1 MNTPDANGIAQRYG
15 VNVLGDAFDTAITAK
30 SEGNGH
36 AALDPF
42 ADQDALDWP
51 LPQGNRIARNLP
63 KQITLRWHG
72 ESDQD
77 ADRSWL
83 VKHLLPESGSGLVSG
98 QWGTA
103 KTFVVLDLAAAVTG
117 GTFAGRRVAR
127 RGGVFFLAAE
137 GAFEIPIRL
146 KGLVVSGKA
155 GAGVGRLPFVWS
167 EQCPRLL
174 DGDALARLEALAK
187 EASGRM
193 AEEWQLPLA
202 LVIVDTMSAS
212 AGFKDESS
220 SAEGQAAMNV
230 LAGLAISAKCC
241 VVGVDHFGKM
251 VETGTRGTSAK
262 EGAADFVVALLGDRE
277 QSGSISNLRMAIRKL
292 RGGRTGAE
300 TTFSLREL
308 ELGRDRDGDAI
319 TTCVIDWGGASASPT
334 PKAKSDGW
342 IKSLITLRRALTTV
356 LPEHGREERPHGEG
370 PVVRAVDREVVRGE
384 FYRIYATE
392 GETEEQQKAAK
403 RKAFNRSLNDAANKN
418 LIGMREICG
427 NTLVWLETR
436 QEASQ

>member
-174 DGDALARLEALAK
+174 DGVRSRGWRPWPRRPADAWPKSGNCRWRSSLSTPCRRRPASRTKAVPPRAK
-187 EASGRM
+187 
-193 AEEWQLPLA
+193 QP
-202 LVIVDTMSAS
+202 
-212 AGFKDESS
+212 
-220 SAEGQAAMNV
+220 
-230 LAGLAISAKCC
+230 
-241 VVGVDHFGKM
+241 
-251 VETGTRGTSAK
+251 
-262 EGAADFVVALLGDRE
+262 
-277 QSGSISNLRMAIRKL
+277 
-292 RGGRTGAE
+292 
-300 TTFSLREL
+300 
-308 ELGRDRDGDAI
+308 
-319 TTCVIDWGGASASPT
+319 
-334 PKAKSDGW
+334 
-342 IKSLITLRRALTTV
+342 
-356 LPEHGREERPHGEG
+356 
-370 PVVRAVDREVVRGE
+370 
-384 FYRIYATE
+384 
-392 GETEEQQKAAK
+392 
-403 RKAFNRSLNDAANKN
+403 
-418 LIGMREICG
+418 
-427 NTLVWLETR
+427 
-436 QEASQ
+436 